1 MSKREGKMLDLAD
14 RAYIGLID
22 VGARKP
28 ASYDVVPPTSEAPV
42 SG

>member
-1 MSKREGKMLDLAD
+1 MLDLVD

-28 ASYDVVPPTSEAPV
+28 ASYDVMPLTSEAPI